1 MWSSEVEVCQHCMA
15 WVPINHHGVLTRAA
29 DSTCQPCAS
38 SDVYGS
44 PKGQQRQE
52 ELSLIPE
59 RPSQTRLLFSLS
71 ILDSLFH
78 CDHFSC

>member
-38 SDVYGS
+38 SDVYVGGAGGDERS
-44 PKGQQRQE
+44 EAELKLNKKDCVQQDR
-52 ELSLIPE
+52 
-59 RPSQTRLLFSLS
+59 
-71 ILDSLFH
+71 
-78 CDHFSC
+78 